1 MKSRADEPRS
11 GECHKRVYARL
22 ATRYARAL
30 IKWPRWPLASLASAA
45 RAVDIVALV
54 VGLLL
59 AWQLLSLAVGPYIVA
74 SPATTIL
81 RAVGLLQSESFWGHA
96 ASTGTAFGLA
106 CVIAVAGG
114 VLAGAWL
121 GLRRFAGDVA
131 DPILGTLYSIPK
143 ITLYPIILLVFG
155 LSLSATVAF
164 GVIHGIFPVA
174 IFTMNGLR
182 NVPPVHRKTARML
195 RLSPAATVATILVP
209 AALPEILT
217 GIRIGFAVTLLGTL
231 IAELF
236 ASTSGIGVALIR
248 ATDVHNVVDIL
259 ALTLLL
265 FIFAAGANALLH
277 FVERRLQH
285 HA

>member
-1 MKSRADEPRS
+1 MRRAGD
-11 GECHKRVYARL
+11 V
-22 ATRYARAL
+22 
-30 IKWPRWPLASLASAA
+30 
-45 RAVDIVALV
+45 VALV
-54 VGLLL
+54 VGLFL
-59 AWQLLSLAVGPYIVA
+59 AWQLLSLAVGPYIVS
-74 SPATTIL
+74 SPAATIV
-81 RAVGLLQSESFWGHA
+81 RAVELLQSASFWGHA
-96 ASTGTAFGLA
+96 ASTGTAFALA
-106 CVIAVAGG
+106 CIIAVAAGL
-114 VLAGAWL
+114 LAGLWL

-182 NVPPVHRKTARML
+182 NVAPVHRKTARML
-195 RLSPAATVATILVP
+195 RLSPVATVATILVP

-217 GIRIGFAVTLLGTL
+217 GVRIGFAVTLLGTL

-236 ASTSGIGVALIR
+236 ASTSGIGSLLIR
-248 ATDVHNVVDIL
+248 ATETHNVVDIL
-259 ALTLLL
+259 ALTMLL
-265 FIFAAGANALLH
+265 FAFAAAVNGLLH
-277 FVERRLQH
+277 LVENRAQH